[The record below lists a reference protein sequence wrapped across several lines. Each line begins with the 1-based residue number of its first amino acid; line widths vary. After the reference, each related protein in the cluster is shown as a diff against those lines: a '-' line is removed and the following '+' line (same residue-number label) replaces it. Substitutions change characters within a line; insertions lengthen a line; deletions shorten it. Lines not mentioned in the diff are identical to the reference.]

1 MLFYS
6 VVYLTMIVT
15 LLIIGYALFRLSR
28 GININITVTHKPML
42 PKAPLSDSN
51 KGTETADSKEE
62 APIWWHTWP
71 SSLAVQAQLDPEQ
84 LLEQTK
90 NANKPIDSYTTPIS
104 MDGVISEVNKVMGIE
119 PIEQDERKENK

>member
-6 VVYLTMIVT
+6 VVYLTIVVT
-15 LLIIGYALFRLSR
+15 LLVIGYALFRLSR
-28 GININITVTHKPML
+28 GININITVNHKTEN
-42 PKAPLSDSN
+42 PKLLAPAKPNSEKVELKDDFIPYWTL
-51 KGTETADSKEE
+51 GA
-62 APIWWHTWP
+62 
-71 SSLAVQAQLDPEQ
+71 QAQLDPEQ

-119 PIEQDERKENK
+119 PIEQDEQKENK